1 MKTNY
6 LVTAQCEVLVEYAN
20 AVMAKYEKYL
30 RSKSA
35 LDCVKKMYK
44 DLCSYNTK
52 IILCDN
58 QSDLGA
64 LYSNIKEYEWIIEH
78 IPSAVSVEALVWLIL
93 YLKQVRKSPDLAQYI
108 LESSKGFL
116 MQNPVKNEFKTIP
129 SIEKADKSKLKNY
142 IPHTRKSITT

>member
-1 MKTNY
+1 MTTINTVARNIKNH
-6 LVTAQCEVLVEYAN
+6 ERKIKN
-20 AVMAKYEKYL
+20 EKEYL

-78 IPSAVSVEALVWLIL
+78 IPSAVSVEALV
-93 YLKQVRKSPDLAQYI
+93 
-108 LESSKGFL
+108 
-116 MQNPVKNEFKTIP
+116 
-129 SIEKADKSKLKNY
+129 
-142 IPHTRKSITT
+142 

>member
-30 RSKSA
+30 RSVSA
-35 LDCVKKMYK
+35 LKKKKKMYK

-58 QSDLGA
+58 QSELDD
-64 LYSNIKEYEWIIEH
+64 LYSNVKEYEWIIEH
-78 IPSAVSVEALVWLIL
+78 IPSAISVGALV
-93 YLKQVRKSPDLAQYI
+93 
-108 LESSKGFL
+108 
-116 MQNPVKNEFKTIP
+116 
-129 SIEKADKSKLKNY
+129 
-142 IPHTRKSITT
+142 

>member
-1 MKTNY
+1 MQLIIIAQTERSMYMKTNY

-52 IILCDN
+52 TILCDN

-78 IPSAVSVEALVWLIL
+78 IPSAVSVEALV
-93 YLKQVRKSPDLAQYI
+93 
-108 LESSKGFL
+108 
-116 MQNPVKNEFKTIP
+116 
-129 SIEKADKSKLKNY
+129 
-142 IPHTRKSITT
+142 

>member
-1 MKTNY
+1 MILIIIQIPIKENSEMKKSIMTIS
-6 LVTAQCEVLVEYAN
+6 TLVEYAN

-78 IPSAVSVEALVWLIL
+78 IPSAVSVEALV
-93 YLKQVRKSPDLAQYI
+93 
-108 LESSKGFL
+108 
-116 MQNPVKNEFKTIP
+116 
-129 SIEKADKSKLKNY
+129 
-142 IPHTRKSITT
+142 

>member
-30 RSKSA
+30 RSDSA

-58 QSDLGA
+58 QSELDD
-64 LYSNIKEYEWIIEH
+64 LYSN
-78 IPSAVSVEALVWLIL
+78 
-93 YLKQVRKSPDLAQYI
+93 
-108 LESSKGFL
+108 
-116 MQNPVKNEFKTIP
+116 VKRI
-129 SIEKADKSKLKNY
+129 
-142 IPHTRKSITT
+142 

>member
-44 DLCSYNTK
+44 DLYFTLNK
-52 IILCDN
+52 
-58 QSDLGA
+58 
-64 LYSNIKEYEWIIEH
+64 
-78 IPSAVSVEALVWLIL
+78 
-93 YLKQVRKSPDLAQYI
+93 
-108 LESSKGFL
+108 
-116 MQNPVKNEFKTIP
+116 
-129 SIEKADKSKLKNY
+129 
-142 IPHTRKSITT
+142 

>member
-58 QSDLGA
+58 QSD
-64 LYSNIKEYEWIIEH
+64 WIIEH
-78 IPSAVSVEALVWLIL
+78 IPSAVSVEALV
-93 YLKQVRKSPDLAQYI
+93 
-108 LESSKGFL
+108 
-116 MQNPVKNEFKTIP
+116 
-129 SIEKADKSKLKNY
+129 
-142 IPHTRKSITT
+142 

>member
-30 RSKSA
+30 RSDSA

-64 LYSNIKEYEWIIEH
+64 LYSNIILMLSLI
-78 IPSAVSVEALVWLIL
+78 WLIKK
-93 YLKQVRKSPDLAQYI
+93 YQSVFQYAQG
-108 LESSKGFL
+108 S
-116 MQNPVKNEFKTIP
+116 
-129 SIEKADKSKLKNY
+129 A
-142 IPHTRKSITT
+142 